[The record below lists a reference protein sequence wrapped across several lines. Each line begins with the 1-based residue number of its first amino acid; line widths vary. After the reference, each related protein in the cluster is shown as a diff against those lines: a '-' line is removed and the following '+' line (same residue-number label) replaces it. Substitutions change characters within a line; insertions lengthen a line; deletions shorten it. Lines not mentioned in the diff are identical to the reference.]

1 MLGSFLGALAASTGS
16 YLVEAVKYN
25 LPRLVVFLP
34 SFWLLVPGSLGLVST
49 TEFAVD
55 PGTAAGALIGV
66 FSVVSAIA
74 LGLLVGAAVA
84 QAIRRALRQARRA
97 RPVTTGSSA
106 ASHLEAQNASRARR
120 RRGRRP
126 GPSAPR

>member
-1 MLGSFLGALAASTGS
+1 VLVAAFVAQTLGQRYSGPVLGSFLGALAASTGS
-16 YLVEAVKYN
+16 YLVEAVKPN

-49 TEFAVD
+49 TQLAVD
-55 PGTAAGALIGV
+55 PGTAASTVIGV

-84 QAIRRALRQARRA
+84 QAVRRAL
-97 RPVTTGSSA
+97 
-106 ASHLEAQNASRARR
+106 HRARR
-120 RRGRRP
+120 GRP
-126 GPSAPR
+126 VISG